1 MVLDIQEKA
10 VDQLVGYLAVIIAKM
25 VVKFMQL
32 DNIPEGISINRF
44 IVKYTKL
51 KKSQQQQ

>member
-10 VDQLVGYLAVIIAKM
+10 VDQLVGYLAVITAKM

-44 IVKYTKL
+44 IVKYTEL

>member
-44 IVKYTKL
+44 IVKYTEL